1 MCQKMD
7 EELEEIMSKCNS
19 MNNIRNAVE
28 KTLRLKKEF
37 K

>member
-1 MCQKMD
+1 MD